1 MENPSSAI
9 YDAHEIKA
17 SGPPAERALMKK
29 FTIAAFVSLILLS
42 AGSVRAQNLLAN
54 PDFESGLAGWT
65 TWVAPVNG
73 FWTGNWIHSNDCDIW
88 IPPSSCPLGGAGI
101 SHAQKKGNGAGN
113 AHGGL
118 YQVVAVV
125 PGQHYRVSGYW
136 SGGVTGNVNNNNGTW
151 WEVTVYDG
159 AVADAVID
167 QAPGPNDQQIA
178 KIEANNL
185 ATNGVYQFDWQ
196 PFSGTFTAR
205 SNTVTL
211 ALKTGSF
218 FTFEAAGYHDNL
230 SLALVEPVP
239 AVGGPGLIMLALLI
253 GAIGIVKL
261 GAGRARRV

>member
-1 MENPSSAI
+1 V
-9 YDAHEIKA
+9 
-17 SGPPAERALMKK
+17 KK
-29 FTIAAFVSLILLS
+29 VFKIVAFLSLILFNAGS
-42 AGSVRAQNLLAN
+42 AGAQNLLTN
-54 PDFESGLAGWT
+54 PDFESGLTGWT

-88 IPPSSCPLGGAGI
+88 IPPSACPHGGAGI

-125 PGQHYRVSGYW
+125 PGQQYRVSGHW

-167 QAPGPNDQQIA
+167 QAPGPNDQLIA

-185 ATNGVYQFDWQ
+185 ATNGVYQFDWRS
-196 PFSGTFTAR
+196 FSGQFTAR
-205 SNTVTL
+205 SSTVTL
-211 ALKTGSF
+211 ALKTGSY

-230 SLALVEPVP
+230 SLARIEPIP
-239 AVGGPGLIMLALLI
+239 TVGGHGLVVLALLI
-253 GAIGIVKL
+253 GTIGIVKL
-261 GAGRARRV
+261 GAGKARRVRARDVSM